1 VDAQALSERRPL
13 RGRYTAF
20 VAAHEVAWE
29 LVMAALTIGWV
40 VVSFTVGEDE
50 DHPWVLV
57 FDLTVW
63 VILGAEFL
71 TRLAASRDRRAYL
84 RGHWIDAI
92 ALIPAARV
100 LRLLRLFR
108 LIRLVRAFA
117 GFYRALVS
125 IDRFAR
131 NRQLVLLFMCWLAVA
146 LICSTALFLAEVD
159 VNENIDEPVDAL
171 WWGVSTLTTVG
182 YGDVYPVTDEGR
194 LAAGALMI
202 LGITL
207 WAAITATITSRIVA
221 QEAARTSSSEAILL
235 RDVAQLHA
243 DGILTDEEYQ
253 AKKLELLAKL

>member
-1 VDAQALSERRPL
+1 MATSETADLPL
-13 RGRYTAF
+13 RDRYTAF

-29 LVMAALTIGWV
+29 LVMAALTIAWV
-40 VVSFTVGEDE
+40 VVSFSVSEDE
-50 DHPWVLV
+50 DHPAVLV

-84 RGHWIDAI
+84 RGHWIDAV
-92 ALIPAARV
+92 ALIPAARA
-100 LRLLRLFR
+100 LRLMRLFR
-108 LIRLVRAFA
+108 LIRLVRAFS
-117 GFYRALVS
+117 GVYRALVS
-125 IDRFAR
+125 IDRLAR
-131 NRQLVLLFMCWLAVA
+131 NRQLVLLFMGWLAVA

-159 VNENIDEPVDAL
+159 VNENINEPFDAL

-207 WAAITATITSRIVA
+207 WAAITATITSRIIA
-221 QEAARTSSSEAILL
+221 QEARASSSAPTLL
-235 RDVAQLHA
+235 REVTQLHA
-243 DGILTDEEYQ
+243 DGILTDEEYE
-253 AKKLELLAKL
+253 AKRVELLARL